1 VAVVLLRLKLA
12 IQRRAWGH
20 GGTGQRLAFVFGWL
34 LALVLG
40 LGAGDLVAFL
50 DSSRDGLGDLALVLL
65 LTVVFVS
72 WVLIPVVMP
81 GISDQTVDPARL
93 EQYPISAGQQVAGLL
108 LGALIAPTAM
118 FTFLLAAGGTF
129 AAGESVSARVFV
141 LAAAVVFTVLCVA
154 ASRSVQAL
162 LAGVLQS
169 RRGRDVAIAAT
180 GVLALG
186 GYLIS
191 RSANNLTE
199 TLLELESAPTEAVLS
214 WLPPGAI
221 GQGMIAV
228 RDGQWGP
235 ALAHLLVA
243 LAGIGVAVAAWAWAI
258 RRRVRGASGRSAGRG
273 RQRTSAEVSLAP
285 VPLSAWRPSPTL
297 ASASQQARY
306 FFFRS
311 PRAVQS
317 AALPAVMGIIL
328 AHTFVNDGG
337 LVVAAVFFVLLALL
351 STAFNLFA
359 FDDTGFSYLIATAT
373 PWRPVLIGK
382 ALVGLLIV
390 GPVLAA
396 LIVVEAALNDVW
408 SSAVAAFAAGTSVA
422 LVVMGVG
429 AVISV
434 VAPMNQVHPAGAN
447 RGRVLAGVMAG
458 LAAVVLILGLAGFA
472 WVLLSDRVDSTW
484 MALAT
489 LPVAGLLAWALL
501 RYAGGRLERDP
512 WRVHD
517 MLHA

>member
-1 VAVVLLRLKLA
+1 VAVVLVRLKLA
-12 IQRRAWGH
+12 IQRRSWGH

-40 LGAGDLVAFL
+40 LGAGELVAFL
-50 DSSRDGLGDLALVLL
+50 DSSRDGLGDLALVVL
-65 LTVVFVS
+65 LTVVFLG
-72 WVLIPVVMP
+72 WVLIPVVLP
-81 GISDQTVDPARL
+81 GITDQTVDPARL

-108 LGALIAPTAM
+108 LGALIAPTAL

-129 AAGESVSARVFV
+129 AAGASASARVFV
-141 LAAAVVFTVLCVA
+141 LVAAVVFTVLCVA

-191 RSANNLTE
+191 RSANNLAE
-199 TLLELESAPTEAVLS
+199 NLLELESAPTEAVLS

-221 GQGMIAV
+221 GQGVIAV
-228 RDGQWGP
+228 RDDQWGSG
-235 ALAHLLVA
+235 LAHLLVA

-258 RRRVRGASGRSAGRG
+258 RRRVRGTSARSAGRG
-273 RQRTSAEVSLAP
+273 GQPTSGQVSLAP

-317 AALPAVMGIIL
+317 AALPAVMGIVL
-328 AHTFVNDGG
+328 AHTSVADGG
-337 LVVAAVFFVLLALL
+337 LVIAAVFFVLVALMA
-351 STAFNLFA
+351 TAFNLFA

-373 PWRPVLIGK
+373 PWRPVLVGK

-396 LIVVEAALNDVW
+396 LVAVEAALNDLW
-408 SSAVAAFAAGTSVA
+408 STAVAAFAVGASVA
-422 LVVMGVG
+422 LVVIGVG

-434 VAPMNQVHPAGAN
+434 VTPLNQVHPAGPS
-447 RGRVLAGVMAG
+447 RRRVLVGVMAG
-458 LAAVVLILGLAGFA
+458 LAAVVLVLGVAGFA
-472 WVLLSDRVDSTW
+472 WVLLSDQADPTW
-484 MALAT
+484 MALGAV
-489 LPVAGLLAWALL
+489 PVAGLLAWALL

-517 MLHA
+517 MLRA